1 MDIIKRIKGILFEP
15 SKFFDYLV
23 KEKNKKEK
31 GFGNAFLFYVIMSL
45 FVAVLAAIVGIW
57 FQPFQMS
64 MISKILGISFP
75 IMTTP
80 IWMISLF
87 TILGYGIGLLMSFV
101 GAAILHVWILIFGGK
116 ENYTETYKLY
126 VYSRTPS
133 YVFAWIPFIGFFIW
147 IWSLVLLIKGTQ
159 TMHKISRLR
168 AILMYAIP
176 IVVIII
182 LGLILLIIGLM
193 LFKQAIAGGLIPTT
207 IQ

>member
-31 GFGNAFLFYVIMSL
+31 GFGNAFLFFAVMSL
-45 FVAVLAAIVGIW
+45 FVVVLAAIVAYW

-75 IMTTP
+75 IMATP
-80 IWMISLF
+80 IWMTALF

-126 VYSRTPS
+126 VYSKTPS
-133 YVFAWIPFIGFFIW
+133 YVFAWIPFIGFFVW
-147 IWSLVLLIKGTQ
+147 IWSLVLLIQGTQ
-159 TMHKISRLR
+159 KIHKISRLR
-168 AILMYAIP
+168 AILMYVIP
-176 IVVIII
+176 IIVVIVLALVLLIV
-182 LGLILLIIGLM
+182 GLII
-193 LFKQAIAGGLIPTT
+193 FKQAMAGGLIPP